1 MPPKSVVV
9 PFLALAVLA
18 LAAQASAAK
27 PKDKDKD
34 KEKPPL
40 DAWSAVWHTA
50 AVVEY
55 SSCPGTEPGHQE
67 AFTLAVKA
75 SEKAI
80 TATEQ
85 PEQSLPRK
93 LTGTPDLRGKQWV
106 LELRSADGK
115 NGMDVHVTDD
125 GKLAGTRVIVRSA
138 GKRKLCSVV
147 YSLDGQRP

>member
-1 MPPKSVVV
+1 MPAKSVVV
-9 PFLALAVLA
+9 PFLALAVLVF
-18 LAAQASAAK
+18 AAPAAVAK
-27 PKDKDKD
+27 PKRAPSTE
-34 KEKPPL
+34 EKPPL

-93 LTGTPDLRGKQWV
+93 LTGKPELRGKQWV

-115 NGMDVHVTDD
+115 NGMDVFVTDD

-138 GKRKLCSVV
+138 GKRTLCSVV
-147 YSLDGQRP
+147 YALEGQRP